1 MAKKRGNNEGS
12 ISCRKDG
19 RWEARYTVHTEGP
32 KRKVLYGKTRAD
44 VSAKLT
50 KAMADRDGGLV
61 FDAGGTTVGDY
72 LDRWLSD
79 AVKGTVR
86 ESTYSR
92 GKYLVTNHIK
102 PALGRLKLKNLNAL
116 HLQGLYRDRLD
127 SGLSGSTVQKVHHVL
142 HKALAQAVRW
152 SLIPRN
158 PGDSVQPPRP
168 RRRRCTHS
176 PLLKPG
182 DCSTRRRETSLKPS
196 TCWRFT
202 PA

>member
-1 MAKKRGNNEGS
+1 MGKRGNGEGT
-12 ISCRKDG
+12 ITRRKDG
-19 RWEARYTVHTEGP
+19 RWEARYTVHTAEGP

-92 GKYLVTNHIK
+92 TSTLSPTTSS
-102 PALGRLKLKNLNAL
+102 P
-116 HLQGLYRDRLD
+116 
-127 SGLSGSTVQKVHHVL
+127 LSG
-142 HKALAQAVRW
+142 
-152 SLIPRN
+152 
-158 PGDSVQPPRP
+158 DSSSRI
-168 RRRRCTHS
+168 
-176 PLLKPG
+176 
-182 DCSTRRRETSLKPS
+182 
-196 TCWRFT
+196 
-202 PA
+202 